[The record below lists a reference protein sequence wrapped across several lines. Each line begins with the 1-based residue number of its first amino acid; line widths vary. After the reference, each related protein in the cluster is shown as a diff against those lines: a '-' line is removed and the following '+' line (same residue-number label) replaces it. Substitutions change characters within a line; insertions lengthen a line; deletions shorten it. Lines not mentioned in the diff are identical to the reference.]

1 MPRERAQDYDQK
13 RLAILDKSAALF
25 AHYGFHGTSM
35 TMIADACRVSKAL
48 FYHYYPDKEEVL
60 FDILQRHLHELVM
73 VTQKALLTAQKPRDR
88 LFLISAA
95 LLQAYKNADAK
106 HQVQIA
112 NLRLLPPKRQ
122 EVLRSM
128 ERTLVEIFSG
138 AITDAVPKLANNPML
153 KAITMSLFGM
163 LNWHYLWFK
172 EGKGLTREQFAK
184 LATEL
189 VAMGSES
196 ASKAVAS
203 ANPSFRPLASGGKTT
218 PRRDH
223 HASQKSDRKFSK
235 TRISQAV

>member
-1 MPRERAQDYDQK
+1 MPRERAEDYDQK

-35 TMIADACRVSKAL
+35 TMIADACKVSKAL

-60 FDILQRHLHELVM
+60 FDILQRHLQDLIR
-73 VTQKALLTAQKPRDR
+73 VTQKAILTAQKPRDR
-88 LFLISAA
+88 LFLISAT
-95 LLQAYKNADAK
+95 LLEAYKNADAK

-112 NLRLLPPKRQ
+112 NLRLLPAKRQ
-122 EVLRSM
+122 VILRSM

-138 AITDAVPKLANNPML
+138 AITDAVPKLANSPML
-153 KAITMSLFGM
+153 KPITMSLFGM

-184 LATEL
+184 LVTEL
-189 VAMGSES
+189 IATGSES
-196 ASKAVAS
+196 ASRAVAS
-203 ANPSFRPLASGGKTT
+203 ASPGFQSLASVGKIA

-223 HASQKSDRKFSK
+223 RLAQKANRKLSK